1 MKLLVGIVLLSAS
14 ALAQSSP
21 QPLTGD
27 WIGSATVHGQS
38 VPLQLHIDATSAT
51 PTAALINGP
60 ESAPATTLQIDGS
73 HIVLTFADYA
83 RTLDATVSFDKLYT
97 LTGSFGTAANR
108 IPITAQHPLPQ
119 GAEGPRCVWPEA
131 DSGPWEVAVHS
142 AKGESAW
149 TLNISSKPYLKT
161 FIQRIDG
168 DTGSLYAPCP
178 STQGGAFLFSH
189 FTPAGPALYSI
200 APQPNG
206 TLLLSNLLRNDQHDL
221 VGRRPAAARAAA
233 LPAPTDPSQQTRMKN
248 PAEPL
253 AFSGTDLAGHS
264 VANTDPAFK
273 DKVVLVAVGGSWCP
287 NCHDEAPVLVQ
298 LYKKFHARGLEIVD
312 LSFEEEDQLKNPT
325 RLKAFIKA
333 NSIPYTVLLAGTPDD
348 LNAKLPQADHLNCWP
363 TSFLLDRTGRV
374 REIHAGFS
382 GPATG
387 QAYTDLIANLNHQVE
402 TLLGESSVAQR

>member
-1 MKLLVGIVLLSAS
+1 MKLFAGILILSAT
-14 ALAQSSP
+14 ALAQSSS

-27 WIGSATVHGQS
+27 WMGTATVHGQA
-38 VPLQLHIDATSAT
+38 VPFQLHIDATSAT

-60 ESAPATTLQIDGS
+60 ESAPATTVQIDGN

-97 LTGSFGTAANR
+97 LTGSFGTASNR
-108 IPITAQHPLPQ
+108 IPISAQHPLPQ
-119 GAEGPRCVWPEA
+119 AAEVIPCTWPDA
-131 DSGPWEVAVHS
+131 NSGSWEVAVHS

-149 TLNISSKPYLKT
+149 TLNIASKPYLKA

-178 STQGGAFLFSH
+178 ATPGGAFLFSH
-189 FTPAGPALYSI
+189 FTPAGPALYSV
-200 APQPNG
+200 APQPDG
-206 TLLLSNLLRNDQHDL
+206 TIALSNLLRTDQHDL
-221 VGRRPAAARAAA
+221 VGRRSAAARAAA
-233 LPAPTDPSQQTRMKN
+233 LAAPTDPSQQTRMKD

-273 DKVVLVAVGGSWCP
+273 NKVVLVAVGGSWCP
-287 NCHDEAPVLVQ
+287 NCHDEAPVLVA
-298 LYKKFHARGLEIVD
+298 LYNKFHALGLEIVD
-312 LSFEEEDQLKNPT
+312 LSFEEDDQLKNPT

-333 NSIPYTVLLAGTPDD
+333 NGIPYTVLLAGTPDD

-363 TSFLLDRTGRV
+363 TSFLLDRTGHV

-402 TLLGESSVAQR
+402 ALLTTKY